1 MYSFIVVLIGL
12 IGLLMT
18 VVILL
23 QSGQGSGLAG
33 IAAGDST
40 RQVLG
45 ARQAPDLLEKA
56 TWTFATAFIVLCV
69 VANFALDSG
78 ETQESIIQQEAQQQ
92 QQQQM
97 PAGQQPAIPGAGQG
111 GQGAAGQGGAQAPAG
126 GQGGG
131 AAPSGEGAGGGAQP
145 AQPSQSGG
153 Q

>member
-69 VANFALDSG
+69 IANFALDSG
-78 ETQESIIQQEAQQQ
+78 EQQESIIQQEAQQQ
-92 QQQQM
+92 QQA
-97 PAGQQPAIPGAGQG
+97 PAGQQGLPG
-111 GQGAAGQGGAQAPAG
+111 GQ
-126 GQGGG
+126 QGGG
-131 AAPSGEGAGGGAQP
+131 SAVPQQGGGSAPSGAGGGQQAP
-145 AQPSQSGG
+145 AQGGG

>member
-1 MYSFIVVLIGL
+1 MYSFIIVLIGL

-18 VVILL
+18 AVILL
-23 QSGQGSGLAG
+23 QSGQGGGLAG

-69 VANFALDSG
+69 VSNFALDSG
-78 ETQESIIQQEAQQQ
+78 DTQESIIQQEAQQQ
-92 QQQQM
+92 QA
-97 PAGQQPAIPGAGQG
+97 PTGQQPAGPGGGQG
-111 GQGAAGQGGAQAPAG
+111 GQGAAGQGAAPAPQG

-131 AAPSGEGAGGGAQP
+131 GPVPQGGGSAPSGGGGGQQP
-145 AQPSQSGG
+145 QGGG

>member
-1 MYSFIVVLIGL
+1 MYSFIVILIGL

-78 ETQESIIQQEAQQQ
+78 EQQESIIQQEAQQQ
-92 QQQQM
+92 QQA
-97 PAGQQPAIPGAGQG
+97 PAGQQGVPGGQQG
-111 GQGAAGQGGAQAPAG
+111 GGLQGGGQSPAQGGGSAVPQQGGGSAPAG
-126 GQGGG
+126 GGGGQQAPQQGGG
-131 AAPSGEGAGGGAQP
+131 Q
-145 AQPSQSGG
+145 
-153 Q
+153 